1 VTWFTSDVA
10 RTRGQGMPRDAHSH
24 LVEQGSTDGVREV
37 VADSWL
43 RSVAA
48 GIQADRS
55 SPPITLDESL
65 LRHYRSEHPLSH
77 IFPLLSEVLGQAA
90 EECDAV
96 MAVADEQG
104 QLLWVSGS
112 SAALRR
118 AEQISFVEGAQ
129 WDEGHAGTNAP
140 GTALRLDAPVAIR
153 AAEHFVVPVQRW
165 SCAAAPIHDPVAG
178 NILGVVDVTG
188 GDDIGSPQ
196 TIALVRATARMA
208 EAELA
213 RIAAA
218 RPPGAAVGQSRP
230 GLPLSVLPAPA
241 GGMHLQALGR
251 PDMAVAAVGR
261 SFRLSLRHSEILTVL
276 AAHRDGLSGDELAVL
291 LYPGDVSRATL
302 RAELVRLRSL
312 LGADAL
318 ASRPYRLCCEVT
330 SDWAAVAARLAA
342 GDVAGALRLYRG
354 PLLPHSEAPEVVR
367 LREDLHG
374 WLRAMVLAEGGHEL
388 VVSWTQ
394 SRWGADDLEMWHR
407 QCDLLPSRSPLRPR
421 AEAMVERLD
430 TELGA

>member
-1 VTWFTSDVA
+1 MTWFTGEVA
-10 RTRGQGMPRDAHSH
+10 RTRGPGTPRDAHSR
-24 LVEQGSTDGVREV
+24 LVEQGTTAGVREV

-48 GIQADRS
+48 GIQADGS
-55 SPPITLDESL
+55 APPITLDEGM
-65 LRHYRSEHPLSH
+65 LRRYRAEHPLSH

-96 MAVADEQG
+96 MAVADDQG

-112 SAALRR
+112 PGALRR

-178 NILGVVDVTG
+178 DILGVVDVTG
-188 GDDIGSPQ
+188 GDDIGSAQ

-213 RIAAA
+213 RIAAVSPRA
-218 RPPGAAVGQSRP
+218 GRPALA
-230 GLPLSVLPAPA
+230 LPAPA

-261 SFRLSLRHSEILTVL
+261 SVRLSLRHSEILAVL
-276 AAHRDGLSGDELAVL
+276 AAHPDGLSGEELAAL
-291 LYPGDVSRATL
+291 LYPGDVSPATL

-312 LGADAL
+312 LGGDAL

-354 PLLPHSEAPEVVR
+354 PLLPQSEAPGVVR
-367 LREDLHG
+367 LRDDLHG
-374 WLRAMVLAEGGHEL
+374 WLRAMVLAGRGHEL

-394 SRWGADDLEMWHR
+394 SRWGAGDLEMWHR

-430 TELGA
+430 SEYRR

>member
-1 VTWFTSDVA
+1 M
-10 RTRGQGMPRDAHSH
+10 RRDAHSR
-24 LVEQGSTDGVREV
+24 LVEQGSTTGVREV

-48 GIQADRS
+48 GIQADSS
-55 SPPITLDESL
+55 SPPITLDEGL
-65 LRHYRSEHPLSH
+65 LRHYRAEHPLSP

-140 GTALRLDAPVAIR
+140 GTALRLDAAVAIR

-213 RIAAA
+213 RIGAV
-218 RPPGAAVGQSRP
+218 RPPGAAGRP
-230 GLPLSVLPAPA
+230 LPGLPAPA
-241 GGMHLQALGR
+241 AGMHLQALGR

-291 LYPGDVSRATL
+291 LYPGDVRRATL

-342 GDVAGALRLYRG
+342 GDVPGALRLYRG
-354 PLLPHSEAPEVVR
+354 PLLPPSEAPEVVR
-367 LREDLHG
+367 LRDDLHG
-374 WLRAMVLAEGGHEL
+374 WLRAMVLADGGHEL

-430 TELGA
+430 TELGC